1 MDKLLTLAY
10 DRETQP
16 EVYTLVFQS
25 NSDTES
31 AQQFV
36 TVRLLFPAV
45 TELTILSASK
55 ERES

>member
-36 TVRLLFPAV
+36 I
-45 TELTILSASK
+45 E
-55 ERES
+55 

>member
-16 EVYTLVFQS
+16 EVRTLVFQS
-25 NSDTES
+25 NSDTEGV
-31 AQQFV
+31 QQFI

-45 TELTILSASK
+45 IEQRS
-55 ERES
+55 